1 MFGMFGISS
10 MLLKVSDHRVGKNLL
25 VLNQSWL
32 RAFTV
37 EFHLLNQTV
46 ELLGSDTQIA
56 VSLSVQE

>member
-1 MFGMFGISS
+1 
-10 MLLKVSDHRVGKNLL
+10 MLLKVSDHGVGKNLL

-37 EFHLLNQTV
+37 ECHLLNQTV